1 MKVTHPMPIR
11 LVAASLIAACLGV
24 AGALAWSGHVEA
36 DRLSGR
42 AESGA
47 SVDRMT
53 PASSAVS
60 GVESVRTSDR
70 ISAAPQAVRVP
81 LLVPV
86 RPESNALRIALGAR
100 SLRQGAAHGG
110 GRVNR
115 GEKQRPN
122 PGDPVDPGDPG
133 DPAPAPGAPSGVFC
147 TSGDMKDR
155 IAFSAPEIGM
165 PDGYELW
172 WSAEREGPFTIV
184 ATATADV
191 REFVRS
197 VDATGQAFYRVTASG
212 ADGRGEPSEVVDN
225 SIVAI
230 AEQVGPQPV
239 RVVASNGEIIL
250 DIPAGAFS
258 TTETV
263 TIEEVS
269 GSPTGG
275 IISLAGVYRIEPS
288 GPLGAPAR
296 LSIAYS
302 LAVTHHEVSAT
313 LLKAASLLTTAKGDS
328 TWVSGAT
335 DVRVEN
341 GFVSGSVDHFSPWFP
356 GSPIPHGT
364 DPEAAGY
371 CDDVCHDISTYPGS
385 STRYDTRDS
394 QVCFNCHGNP
404 DPAADPYIGP
414 DERNVQGEFAGDCA
428 HPVALGDLYC
438 TACHDPHA
446 SPSTAPSLLRSLDAA
461 TGRYV
466 RSENGA
472 GPGTA
477 FCWTC
482 HGIVRNRTIDYYVP
496 GYYARTGNKQTT
508 LAGTPHASLP
518 DPNGN
523 GIACS
528 ACHASHGSGSDALIT
543 EGPVEG
549 REVTGNDQSLC
560 RACHQQAVGG
570 YSGEAIYAATAHS
583 AVTASS
589 VAATGWPTSDSAAG
603 SCQNCHDPHGSANPD
618 YLRASGRA
626 LCAGCHDVAG
636 LSYPDDYSY
645 RGPASFAAS
654 GHDGLT
660 GSLGYVSLDSSTP
673 GFAAWE
679 STTASALGTPVDADG
694 MEAIR
699 SANGVVLSTALQTT
713 TGESDYQTFRFKV
726 PGDASGLSSVAFTW
740 KGYGEAAPGYPV
752 TIWAWDTQAETWRQM
767 DGGIIGAPRQMMVNL
782 TPANHVDA
790 QGYVWIKVQA
800 RYVYDAAIT
809 SGPTITAPYSW
820 LPTRYRIQWTTAG
833 LASTEVQYGP
843 TTSYGSTI
851 GNPNERTVNHEVWFT
866 PPAGITHLRVRS
878 QTSFGESATS
888 ADYAMTSPRP
898 TIASTNPSSLV
909 WLDEPVSTT
918 FTWNTLAAP
927 GGPFEY
933 RVQAFLGGSEVLM
946 SGWTTAT
953 SYVFTTATPGSYSW
967 RVEARDASGTSYG
980 WSAAAGFNVAD
991 GNYTGSCPFL
1001 FTWDG
1006 TKNAFEA
1013 DLFTAARIGGA
1024 SATGFQQANPN
1035 DAYVL
1040 ENTPVPE
1047 DGSFRFDLVEERYE
1061 VDYLDSYALYTVDA
1075 PAGTTLYAQKAV
1087 AGTRT
1092 FPPLASAV
1100 HTVRSL
1106 APVESVI
1113 RTDTGSDV
1121 ASPVSADD
1129 GVYLE
1134 LNKDRETTFG
1144 YKTIELDLGE
1154 EAVTAPQVKIV
1165 MDAVT
1170 EFPVTPA
1177 GIARRFTFGLP
1188 SRLEVQDP
1196 DGTWRAVPASV
1207 GAVPVAPEFTRPY
1220 VFDLTRAIAGSTGR
1234 VRFTFLFRTLIDSIG
1249 VDLSADEP
1257 VVITPVPLTRA
1268 ELGHHGV
1275 DEEAG
1280 TAGEARFE
1288 YGANLRDGAYLP
1300 GMYTRFGDVTELL
1313 TEADDRFVIM
1323 GQGDE
1328 ISLSYAA
1335 PSPPAAGLER
1345 SYVVSV
1351 LGYYKDLKTDVARTV
1366 EPLPFAAMSNYP
1378 YTESEQYPAD
1388 AEHEAYRA
1396 EYNTRRD
1403 GVEAPSAVQA
1413 VRSEAIAHA
1422 LGVFH
1427 VMSSTPGDAVEP
1439 DSVAHRSLNT
1449 DMATL
1454 DVAFAD
1460 ASGAGGECGVCH
1472 AVHGAAEWG
1481 VALAGGRIASDGRTC
1496 TANGTGG
1503 CHDNAANSA
1512 SGTDVRDQFTV
1523 NADPTAHHD
1532 VLPDA
1537 RAASGGQTSCA
1548 DCHNPH
1554 VNNGASMV
1562 SDPDD
1567 IAQPET
1573 TSLTSVV
1580 SASGEVYLL
1589 AGAKHDAI
1597 APVIS
1602 GVILNGAGTQ
1612 YASPFVTWTTD
1623 EPSTSF
1629 VEWGPTTAYGEVPF
1643 GTDVWST
1650 SHSVQ
1655 MNGLVSGTTYHYRV
1669 RSTDALNNTSV
1680 SGDYTYTP
1688 IAPPP
1693 TPVIGDHTT
1702 YAGPGMGPISITATC
1717 TAVVAPDAHPVEYQ
1731 FQFDGSTYYSSP
1743 WVSAPSWTSDL
1754 WFFQGTHTVCVR
1766 ARDAVHTQ
1774 AVSAWSAADSFTVT
1788 NASWP
1793 PSSCP
1798 FVFVWNGTGFV
1809 FEGDISTTGKLAEK
1823 TATGYSRPDPRDRYK
1838 LTTEPQLED
1847 GKLEIRLVEER
1858 LEIDYTDELA
1868 LFAIDLPQGVD
1879 VYAEKGVR
1887 GGPGAIPPDGLH
1899 TVTGLRTPVTVR
1911 TDTGE
1916 DVTDAL
1922 SAVDGDTLVL
1932 NEDRERF
1939 EYKKLEMDLGDV
1951 SDAPQVKI
1959 VMHAQSARPLT
1970 SAGVAL
1976 QRTFPATTRLEV
1988 QNLDGTW
1995 RAVPSSEAALPNA
2008 MEFPRSYVFEIGPAM
2023 HDTTGKVRFTFLFKT
2038 YIDMI
2043 GFDTSADL
2051 PISVTEVPLDSGSL
2065 AYHGIDARTS
2075 GGEVYDFVYGEPAST
2090 FFFPPGYYTRYGD
2103 VTPLLGQADDEFV
2116 IWGPGDELTL
2126 RFEPLA
2132 APQVG
2137 AHREYV
2143 LFSETYYKSQKSD
2156 TPFEVEPLPFAA
2168 MSNYPYPDTE
2178 SYPADAE
2185 HLAYRAEWNTRG
2197 NAVETGGTAGS
2208 AMAWLSYHVTRDE
2221 GRFSV
2226 DTDFAALRA
2235 VAGTTAT
2242 WVQPAEGWQCA
2253 SAEGLKP
2260 DPWTP
2265 GEPVGAAT
2273 LDAADVD
2280 DASYWRTDEAS
2291 TDGEWN
2297 WQMMRFDLGADALD
2311 TLRALSVVW
2320 NGHGEPSA
2328 GYQTAVFIWN
2338 PADHTW
2344 EELSRFVSGSDRA
2357 VSVERRA
2364 LSDVYCLKC
2373 HDGTPPSGVVFPP
2386 ATRNVG
2392 ATWSA
2397 VSGDFHGGGSGTGLG
2412 SALLAPYA
2420 RGNSAISCGTCHET
2434 HGSANVYH
2442 FPTWI
2447 NGTSDISVPAPTGPG
2462 TALVCGSCHVSG
2474 GASSYALVDEYHD
2487 GCVDCHRAEHGQW
2500 TFVGTDCLSCH
2511 KHGGT
2516 WDHYANI
2523 DQDYYN
2529 SECHCGVPG
2538 PYKTF

>member
-1 MKVTHPMPIR
+1 
-11 LVAASLIAACLGV
+11 
-24 AGALAWSGHVEA
+24 
-36 DRLSGR
+36 
-42 AESGA
+42 
-47 SVDRMT
+47 
-53 PASSAVS
+53 
-60 GVESVRTSDR
+60 
-70 ISAAPQAVRVP
+70 
-81 LLVPV
+81 
-86 RPESNALRIALGAR
+86 
-100 SLRQGAAHGG
+100 
-110 GRVNR
+110 
-115 GEKQRPN
+115 
-122 PGDPVDPGDPG
+122 
-133 DPAPAPGAPSGVFC
+133 
-147 TSGDMKDR
+147 MKDR
-155 IAFSAPEIGM
+155 IVFSAP
-165 PDGYELW
+165 DGGTPCDTYELW
-172 WSAEREGPFTIV
+172 WSAEEEGPFTIV
-184 ATATADV
+184 ATATADA
-191 REFVRS
+191 REFLRS
-197 VDATGQAFYRVTASG
+197 MDATGHAFYRVVG
-212 ADGRGEPSEVVDN
+212 VVADVRGEPSAVVDN
-225 SIVAI
+225 AVVAI
-230 AEQVGPQPV
+230 TEPAGPESL
-239 RVVASNGEIIL
+239 RVVASNGEIAL
-250 DIPAGAFS
+250 DIPAGAFNAP
-258 TTETV
+258 TTL
-263 TIEEVS
+263 TIDEVS
-269 GSPTGG
+269 GTPTGG

-313 LLKAASLLTTAKGDS
+313 LLKAASLMTTAEGD
-328 TWVSGAT
+328 TAWVSGAT
-335 DVRVEN
+335 DVRVED

-364 DPEAAGY
+364 DPEAASY

-394 QVCFNCHGNP
+394 QVCFNCHGDS

-414 DERNVQGEFAGDCA
+414 GERNVQGEFAGVCA

-446 SPSTAPSLLRSLDAA
+446 SPATAPSLLRSLDAA

-482 HGIVRNRTIDYYVP
+482 HGIVRNRVIDYYVP
-496 GYYARTGNKQTT
+496 GYYARTGNKQTL
-508 LAGTPHASLP
+508 LAGTPHASLS

-528 ACHASHGSGSDALIT
+528 ACHASHGSESDALIT
-543 EGPVEG
+543 AGPVEG

-560 RACHQQAVGG
+560 RACHQQAVGV
-570 YSGEAIYAATAHS
+570 YPGEDMYAQTAHS
-583 AVTASS
+583 TVSESS
-589 VAATGWPTSDSAAG
+589 AAATGWPTSDSAAG
-603 SCQNCHDPHGSANPD
+603 SCQNCHDPHGSTNAD

-636 LSYPDDYSY
+636 LSYPTDYSY
-645 RGPASFAAS
+645 RGPAAFAAS
-654 GHDGLT
+654 GHEGLAA
-660 GSLGYVSLDSSTP
+660 SLRYVSLDSSTP
-673 GFAAWE
+673 EFGAWE
-679 STTASALGTPVDADG
+679 STTPLSLGTPVDAAG
-694 MEAIR
+694 MDAIR
-699 SANGVVLSTALQTT
+699 TADGVLLSTALQTT
-713 TGESDYQTFRFKV
+713 TGESDYQTFRFKI
-726 PGDASGLSSVAFTW
+726 PGDASDVSSVAFTW

-752 TIWAWDTQAETWRQM
+752 TVSAWNIASGSWQTLDS
-767 DGGIIGAPRQMMVNL
+767 GIIGSPRQMI
-782 TPANHVDA
+782 VDLIPSA
-790 QGYVWIKVQA
+790 HIDAEGYVWIRAQA
-800 RYVYDAAIT
+800 KYVYDATIT
-809 SGPTITAPYSW
+809 SGPSITAPYSW
-820 LPTRYRIQWTTAG
+820 WPTRYRIQWTTAG
-833 LASTEVQYGP
+833 LASTEVDYGP
-843 TTSYGSTI
+843 TTSYGTTI
-851 GNPNERTVNHEVWFT
+851 GNANERTVNHEVWFT
-866 PPAGITHLRVRS
+866 APAGLTHIRARS
-878 QTSFGESATS
+878 RTSFGESASS
-888 ADYAMTSPRP
+888 ADHVITSPRP

-909 WLDEPVSTT
+909 WFDVPVSTT
-918 FTWNTLAAP
+918 FTWNPLVAP

-933 RVQAFLGGSEVLM
+933 RVQAFLGSTEVTTT
-946 SGWTTAT
+946 GWTTET
-953 SYVFTTATPGSYSW
+953 SYVFTTSTPGGYSW
-967 RVEARDASGTSYG
+967 RVEARDAAGISYG
-980 WSAAAGFNVAD
+980 WSAAAAFGVAD

-1006 TKNAFEA
+1006 RKNAFEA

-1040 ENTPVPE
+1040 KNAPVPV
-1047 DGSFRFDLVEERYE
+1047 DGQLRFDLVEERYE
-1061 VDYLDSYALYTVDA
+1061 VDYLDSYALYSVDA

-1087 AGTRT
+1087 AGTRA
-1092 FPPLASAV
+1092 FPPLGSAV

-1106 APVESVI
+1106 SPPDSVV
-1113 RTDTGSDV
+1113 RTDTGADV
-1121 ASPVSADD
+1121 ASLVSADD

-1134 LNKDRETTFG
+1134 LNDDRETTFD
-1144 YKTIELDLGE
+1144 YKTIELDLG
-1154 EAVTAPQVKIV
+1154 AASAAAPQVKVV

-1188 SRLEVQDP
+1188 SRLEVQDL
-1196 DGTWRAVPASV
+1196 DGTWRAVPSSV

-1220 VFDLTRAIAGSTGR
+1220 IFDLTQAVAGTTGR
-1234 VRFTFLFRTLIDSIG
+1234 VRFTFLFRTLIDSVG
-1249 VDLSADEP
+1249 VDLTADES
-1257 VVITPVPLTRA
+1257 VVITPIPLTRA
-1268 ELGHHGV
+1268 ELRYHGV
-1275 DEEAG
+1275 DEEIG
-1280 TAGEARFE
+1280 VAGEARFE
-1288 YGANLRDGAYLP
+1288 YGENLQQGAYLP

-1313 TEADDRFVIM
+1313 TAADDKFVIM

-1335 PSPPAAGLER
+1335 PAPVSAGLER

-1351 LGYYKDLKTDVARTV
+1351 FGYYKDLKTDVPRTV

-1378 YTESEQYPAD
+1378 YPESERYPVD

-1396 EYNTRRD
+1396 QYNTRED
-1403 GVEAPSAVQA
+1403 GVEATLAHDGA
-1413 VRSEAIAHA
+1413 RAEALARA
-1422 LGVFH
+1422 LGVFR
-1427 VMSSTPGDAVEP
+1427 VGALASGETAEP
-1439 DSVAHRSLNT
+1439 EAVAHRSLNT

-1454 DVAFAD
+1454 EVAFSD

-1481 VALAGGRIASDGRTC
+1481 VALSGGRIASDGRTC

-1512 SGTDVRDQFTV
+1512 SGVDIREQFTV

-1537 RAASGGQTSCA
+1537 QAASGGKTSCA

-1554 VNNGASMV
+1554 ANNGGSKV

-1567 IAQPET
+1567 ISQSVSTA
-1573 TSLTSVV
+1573 LTSMV
-1580 SASGEVYLL
+1580 SASGEVFLL

-1597 APVIS
+1597 PPSIS
-1602 GVILNGAGTQ
+1602 GVTLSGAGPQ
-1612 YASPFVTWTTD
+1612 YASPFVTWSTD
-1623 EPSTSF
+1623 EASTSYID
-1629 VEWGPTTAYGEVPF
+1629 WGLTTAYSEVPF
-1643 GTDVWST
+1643 GTGVLST

-1655 MNGLVSGTTYHYRV
+1655 MSGLVAGTTYHYRV
-1669 RSTDALNNTSV
+1669 RSTDALGNTSV
-1680 SGDYTYTP
+1680 SGDFTYTP

-1693 TPVIGDHTT
+1693 TPTIGDHTT
-1702 YAGPGMGPISITATC
+1702 YAGSGMGPISVTTTC
-1717 TAVVAPDAHPVEYQ
+1717 TAVMAPDAHPVEYQ
-1731 FQFDGSTYYSSP
+1731 FQFNGSTYYISPWISSP
-1743 WVSAPSWTSDL
+1743 SWLSTA
-1754 WFFQGTHTVCVR
+1754 WFFNGTHTVRVR

-1774 AVSAWSAADSFTVT
+1774 AVSEWSTVDSFTVT

-1798 FVFVWNGTGFV
+1798 FVFTWDGVGFA

-1838 LTTEPQLED
+1838 LTTEPRVKD

-1868 LFAIDLPQGVD
+1868 LFAIDLPEGVD
-1879 VYAEKGVR
+1879 VYTEKGVR
-1887 GGPGAIPPDGLH
+1887 GGPGAIPPEGLH
-1899 TVTGLRTPVTVR
+1899 TVTDLRTPVTVR

-1916 DVTDAL
+1916 DVTEPL

-1939 EYKKLEMDLGDV
+1939 EYKTLEMDLGDV
-1951 SDAPQVKI
+1951 SAAPQVKI

-1970 SAGVAL
+1970 TAGVAL
-1976 QRTFPATTRLEV
+1976 QRTFPTTTKLEV

-1995 RAVPSSEAALPNA
+1995 RTVPSSEAVLPNA

-2051 PISVTEVPLDSGSL
+2051 PVSVTEVPLESGSL
-2065 AYHGIDARTS
+2065 AYHGIDARTND
-2075 GGEVYDFVYGEPAST
+2075 GEVYDFIYGEPVST
-2090 FFFPPGYYTRYGD
+2090 YFFPPGDYTRYGD
-2103 VTPLLGQADDEFV
+2103 VTPLLGSADDKFV

-2132 APQVG
+2132 APQEGV
-2137 AHREYV
+2137 HREYV

-2168 MSNYPYPDTE
+2168 MSNYPYPAADA
-2178 SYPADAE
+2178 YPDDAE
-2185 HLAYRAEWNTRG
+2185 HRAYRAEWNTRVNG
-2197 NAVETGGTAGS
+2197 VETAAPDAS
-2208 AMAWLSYHVTRDE
+2208 AMTWLDYHVVAD
-2221 GRFSV
+2221 GGQYSV
-2226 DTDFAALRA
+2226 DTDYAAIRG
-2235 VAGTTAT
+2235 VAGSTAT
-2242 WVQPAEGWQCA
+2242 WFLPAAGWQSA

-2260 DPWTP
+2260 TP
-2265 GEPVGAAT
+2265 GSPGEAVGAAT
-2273 LDAADVD
+2273 LDAADID
-2280 DASYWRTDEAS
+2280 DAAYWRTDVAGV
-2291 TDGEWN
+2291 DGEWN
-2297 WQMMRFDLGADALD
+2297 WQVMRFDLGADALE

-2320 NGHGEPSA
+2320 DGHGEPTA
-2328 GYQTAVFIWN
+2328 GYDTAVYIWN
-2338 PADHTW
+2338 PSTHQWD
-2344 EELSRFVSGSDRA
+2344 ELDRFVSGSDRT

-2364 LSDVYCLKC
+2364 LSDAYCLKC

-2392 ATWSA
+2392 ASWA
-2397 VSGDFHGGGSGTGLG
+2397 GASGDFHGGGAGGGLG
-2412 SALLAPYA
+2412 SALLAPYG
-2420 RGNSAISCGTCHET
+2420 RGSAAIPCGTCHET

-2447 NGTSDISVPAPTGPG
+2447 NGTADISVPTQAGAG
-2462 TALVCGSCHVSG
+2462 AAVVCGSCHVSS
-2474 GASSYALVDEYHD
+2474 GASSYALVDQYHD
-2487 GCVDCHRAEHGQW
+2487 GCVDCHRSEHGQW

-2516 WDHYANI
+2516 WDHYANT
-2523 DQDYYN
+2523 DPAYYN
-2529 SECHCGVPG
+2529 AECHCGVPG